1 MAAQEFN
8 CPNCGAPL
16 DYPGTGATMRCPYCD
31 TSVMVPAE
39 LRPPVVEAPLGQA
52 ELPVIT
58 LPKPRAAA
66 PASTPRAA
74 CLGNAIVAGIVL
86 FVAAVIAIPI
96 ILTNRANK
104 LANDVARKVSFDA
117 PTMAPIATM
126 VQVPTSTPTPDF
138 ARLVTTFG
146 SKGIGPGLL
155 NDARYIAVDGA
166 GIVYA
171 ADYQDGRI
179 QAFDPD
185 GKFLHGWQVGDAE
198 TVIYGF
204 AASLGGSVYASFDGD
219 IYRYEGAS
227 GKALGKLDYEPG
239 PEFGDLTALPDG
251 GFLAAWY
258 EGRWGIITSLEG
270 HRDDLVWFD
279 AEGKTVRTLESAISG
294 QTGDIEL
301 DMILAV
307 DGLGNVYVL
316 SEHDNEI
323 FKFTSQGK
331 FIDRI
336 AIEDNKPN
344 QSLLVDCIAV
354 DGQGRIY
361 VGGSNN
367 ISIFSPAGQYLLTFE
382 ANIGN
387 VWMMAFNPQN
397 GNLYTVSNNSV
408 SRYALGDL
416 PDVSP

>member
-1 MAAQEFN
+1 VATQEFN

-16 DYPGTGATMRCPYCD
+16 DYTGTGATMRCPYCD
-31 TSVMVPAE
+31 TSVVVPTE
-39 LRPPVVEAPLGQA
+39 LRPRVVVTPEVE
-52 ELPVIT
+52 ELPEIT
-58 LPKPRAAA
+58 TRLGETA
-66 PASTPRAA
+66 PASAQRSSCFLIALA
-74 CLGNAIVAGIVL
+74 AGIVVFL
-86 FVAAVIAIPI
+86 AGLAAVIIFTSRQSDGVSEQSRLATQYPAIAMATATQVPVPTAIP
-96 ILTNRANK
+96 TQ
-104 LANDVARKVSFDA
+104 S
-117 PTMAPIATM
+117 
-126 VQVPTSTPTPDF
+126 F
-138 ARLVTTFG
+138 ARLVGTF
-146 SKGIGPGLL
+146 SSQGIGAGLL
-155 NDARYIAVDGA
+155 NDARYITVDGS
-166 GIVYA
+166 GTVYV
-171 ADYQDGRI
+171 ADYQGGRI
-179 QAFDPD
+179 QAFDPE
-185 GKFLHGWQVGDAE
+185 GKFLRSWQVGDAKS
-198 TVIYGF
+198 VIYGL
-204 AASLGGSVYASFDGD
+204 AANQAGTVSASVEGD
-219 IYRYEGAS
+219 IYQFEGAT
-227 GKALGKLDYEPG
+227 GKTLGKVEYAG
-239 PEFGDLTALPDG
+239 GAEFGDLTALPDG

-361 VGGSNN
+361 VGGSNK

-397 GNLYTVSNNSV
+397 GDLYTVSNNSV